1 MGNLKLNDTGK
12 LDKGIHKC
20 TGQEFIKVFCN
31 NDYRKKFNKAVTD
44 IFDYALQTNVQYL
57 FIGGS
62 FITNEKEP
70 SDIDCLLVYK
80 ELSHIPRE
88 SERLVV
94 GGIYLDIMFTS
105 LDNKEIV
112 DSYIHL
118 FTHSRFGQEL
128 GVVQVELHE
137 KNEKWEIVH
146 PGLKKFEIIKA
157 AYINRSFIRV
167 KEPTGILVTVHGL
180 LSTGEWNKEI
190 APIASSQG
198 WTVAPYIYKGNTP
211 DLLVRSNKRQEIVD
225 NFREWIF
232 ELRNRFDGDISVIAH
247 SFGTFIIGSYLKGFE
262 APPVNFNNIILTG
275 SILNSNYD
283 WESLRGKSVGKILNE
298 IAPEDE
304 YVRYLPERYKR
315 VLKIDSSMG
324 RSGTEG
330 FKQESPMIVQSTNS
344 IFTHNNV
351 IKRDVISHKWM
362 PFLDANRN
370 SLWEAT
376 IQRGMA
382 DLLEK
387 YTKGDSH

>member
-211 DLLVRSNKRQEIVD
+211 DLLVRSNKRKEIVD

-232 ELRNRFDGDISVIAH
+232 ELRNRFDGDMSVIAH
-247 SFGTFIIGSYLKGFE
+247 SFGTYIIGSYLKGFE
-262 APPVNFNNIILTG
+262 DPPVNFNNIILTG
-275 SILNSNYD
+275 SILNSDYD

-382 DLLEK
+382 DLLAK

>member
-211 DLLVRSNKRQEIVD
+211 DLLVRSNKRKEIVD

-232 ELRNRFDGDISVIAH
+232 ELRNRFDGDMSVIAH
-247 SFGTFIIGSYLKGFE
+247 SFGTYIIGSYLKGFE
-262 APPVNFNNIILTG
+262 DPPVNFNNIILTG
-275 SILNSNYD
+275 SILNSDYD

-382 DLLEK
+382 DILEK